1 MSDLETFRRETRAWL
16 EANCPPEMR
25 RPMTS
30 ENDTYWGGRN
40 ARFSSEPQRV
50 WFERMRDKGWTVPD
64 WPKEYGG
71 GGLDRAEHKVLRE
84 EMSAMGARSPLS
96 SFGIWMLGPALLKY
110 GNEAQKKEHL
120 PKIAAGLIRW
130 CQGYSE
136 PNAGSDLA
144 SLQTRAESDG
154 DDFIINGQKIWTSY
168 ANYADWIFC
177 LVRTDPSAKK
187 HDGIS
192 FILFDMA
199 SKGVSTK
206 PILLISG
213 RSPFCETFFD
223 NVRAPKAK
231 VGGTANR
238 GWDVA
243 KYLLQ
248 HERAMISGM
257 GERGVG
263 RPLGQVAADSVGTD
277 EQGRLEDPM
286 LRGQI
291 ATFEID
297 EAALAAAAERAVD
310 LAKAGQSHPAFSSAM
325 KYYGT
330 ELNKRRYEILMSAGG
345 IDAPAWDSARGLIS
359 DKAPV
364 SHLRQLRD
372 ANDTTGFSRELW
384 KAFAEMGFSGLL
396 VPENFGGSGLGCVE
410 AGVVMEEIGRTL
422 MPSPFLATAVL
433 AASALSRGGSE
444 AQKSAHLPKISDGS
458 LLAALAVDEGA
469 KHRPLQINLQAVR
482 SGNGFKL
489 NGAKAFVVDGHT
501 ADLLIVAGRTG
512 GSAGERNGLTLFLVD
527 PKAKGV
533 AVERTMMVDAHN
545 AARIEFANVE
555 VDADHVLGEVDQ
567 GGVLLDGVLNIGRGA
582 VASEMVGLS
591 EEVFGR
597 SVTYLKER
605 KQFGKL
611 IGEFQALQHRAAEL
625 YIDIEITRAAVLK
638 ALQTLDGDFDKAGA
652 AVAVA
657 KARAGSTA
665 TLAVQEGVQMH
676 GGMGMTDQF
685 DIGFFMKRARV
696 CQELFGDSNYHADQ
710 LARMKSY

>member
-1 MSDLETFRRETRAWL
+1 MAL
-16 EANCPPEMR
+16 
-25 RPMTS
+25 
-30 ENDTYWGGRN
+30 
-40 ARFSSEPQRV
+40 
-50 WFERMRDKGWTVPD
+50 
-64 WPKEYGG
+64 
-71 GGLDRAEHKVLRE
+71 VLTE
-84 EMSAMGARSPLS
+84 EQS
-96 SFGIWMLGPALLKY
+96 
-110 GNEAQKKEHL
+110 
-120 PKIAAGLIRW
+120 
-130 CQGYSE
+130 
-136 PNAGSDLA
+136 
-144 SLQTRAESDG
+144 
-154 DDFIINGQKIWTSY
+154 
-168 ANYADWIFC
+168 
-177 LVRTDPSAKK
+177 
-187 HDGIS
+187 
-192 FILFDMA
+192 
-199 SKGVSTK
+199 
-206 PILLISG
+206 
-213 RSPFCETFFD
+213 
-223 NVRAPKAK
+223 
-231 VGGTANR
+231 
-238 GWDVA
+238 
-243 KYLLQ
+243 
-248 HERAMISGM
+248 
-257 GERGVG
+257 
-263 RPLGQVAADSVGTD
+263 
-277 EQGRLEDPM
+277 M
-286 LRGQI
+286 LR
-291 ATFEID
+291 
-297 EAALAAAAERAVD
+297 
-310 LAKAGQSHPAFSSAM
+310 
-325 KYYGT
+325 
-330 ELNKRRYEILMSAGG
+330 
-345 IDAPAWDSARGLIS
+345 DSARGLIS

-364 SHLRQLRD
+364 AHLRGLRD
-372 ANDTTGFSRELW
+372 SKDATGFSRDLW
-384 KAFAEMGFSGLL
+384 KAFADMGFSGLL

-422 MPSPFLATAVL
+422 MPSPFLSTAVL

-444 AQKSAHLPKISDGS
+444 AQKAAHLPKIADGS

-489 NGAKAFVVDGHT
+489 NGAKALVVDGHT

-512 GSAGERNGLTLFLVD
+512 GAAGERSGLTLFLVD

-533 AVERTMMVDAHN
+533 AIERTVMVDAHN

-567 GGVLLDGVLNIGRGA
+567 GGALLDGVLNIGRGA

-597 SVTYLKER
+597 TVAYLKER

-638 ALQTLDGDFDKAGA
+638 ALQTLDTDFEHAGA

-657 KARAGSTA
+657 KARAGTTA